1 MGTLY
6 LLLYFIGG
14 LTLSG
19 FITVYGM
26 KKLLKALKD

>member
-14 LTLSG
+14 LALSG
-19 FITVYGM
+19 FITVYGL
-26 KKLLKALKD
+26 KKLLKAFKS